1 MNIRCF
7 IGLHKWTDL
16 NEVYWDMVAGVTFVE
31 RKLGCLRCGKT
42 KVVRRRA
49 DSE

>member
-31 RKLGCLRCGKT
+31 RKLGCLCCGKT
-42 KVVRRRA
+42 KVVRRKVCN
-49 DSE
+49 E